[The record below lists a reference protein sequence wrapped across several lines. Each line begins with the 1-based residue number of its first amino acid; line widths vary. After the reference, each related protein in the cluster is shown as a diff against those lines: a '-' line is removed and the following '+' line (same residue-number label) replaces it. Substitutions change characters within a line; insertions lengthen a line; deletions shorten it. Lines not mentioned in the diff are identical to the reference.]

1 MHHIRDNLILFAG
14 TSALAVLLCKS
25 KGNPSIKVP
34 FPFIF
39 IQLVKCD
46 QYSPKKKKKV
56 SDHFAHKY
64 PPQGCALWFVVWFPL
79 TVLPRFFF
87 FLRRSPSA
95 LAECNIFREL
105 YKTKLSALSQQ
116 QTHLC
121 SRGSIKER
129 RPIFCRF
136 LWLTSQRHLSVCKR
150 SGRNCRLWDHRFP

>member
-1 MHHIRDNLILFAG
+1 MHHSRDNLILFAG

-46 QYSPKKKKKV
+46 QYSPKKKKKFQTTLLTNIHPKGV
-56 SDHFAHKY
+56 HFDLLSGFRW
-64 PPQGCALWFVVWFPL
+64 QFFLV
-79 TVLPRFFF
+79 FF

-150 SGRNCRLWDHRFP
+150 SGRNRRLWDHRFP

>member
-1 MHHIRDNLILFAG
+1 MHHSRDNLILFAG

-46 QYSPKKKKKV
+46 QYSPKKKKKFQTTLLTNIHPKGV
-56 SDHFAHKY
+56 HFDLLSGFRW
-64 PPQGCALWFVVWFPL
+64 QFFLV
-79 TVLPRFFF
+79 FFF

-150 SGRNCRLWDHRFP
+150 SGRNRRLWDHRFP

>member
-1 MHHIRDNLILFAG
+1 MHHSRDNLILFAG

-46 QYSPKKKKKV
+46 QYSPKKKKKFQTTLLTNIHPKGV
-56 SDHFAHKY
+56 HFDLLSGFRW
-64 PPQGCALWFVVWFPL
+64 QFFLV
-79 TVLPRFFF
+79 FFF